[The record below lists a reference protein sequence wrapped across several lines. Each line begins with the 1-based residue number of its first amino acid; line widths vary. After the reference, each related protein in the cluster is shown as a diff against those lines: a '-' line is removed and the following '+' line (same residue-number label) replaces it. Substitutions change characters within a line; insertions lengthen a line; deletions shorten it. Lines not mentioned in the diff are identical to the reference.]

1 MGAPTGTKLAYRRV
15 AAIDKSQKEF
25 AMRNL
30 FRRRAVRLV
39 MLVAA
44 FAFTNSIS
52 TAAES
57 VPVAI
62 KGYDPVAY
70 FTIGRP
76 VRGLPKIEYQWDE
89 HRYRFS
95 RPEHR
100 ELFKADPVRYAP
112 QFANL
117 CAISLSRGAIVEANP
132 EYWLI
137 SEDKLY
143 IFGGPA
149 GPKHFQQDL
158 ARNIAKANE
167 NRKLILK
174 R

>member
-1 MGAPTGTKLAYRRV
+1 MHNL
-15 AAIDKSQKEF
+15 SH
-25 AMRNL
+25 RN
-30 FRRRAVRLV
+30 AVRLV
-39 MLVAA
+39 LLVASSS
-44 FAFTNSIS
+44 FATSIPS
-52 TAAES
+52 VAAES
-57 VPVAI
+57 VPLAI

-70 FTIGRP
+70 FTVGSP
-76 VRGLPKIEYQWDE
+76 VRGLPKIEYEWDE

-95 RPEHR
+95 RSEHR

-112 QFANL
+112 QFAGL

-167 NRKLILK
+167 NRVLILK

>member
-1 MGAPTGTKLAYRRV
+1 MH
-15 AAIDKSQKEF
+15 
-25 AMRNL
+25 NL
-30 FRRRAVRLV
+30 SRGNAVRLV
-39 MLVAA
+39 LLLAASSLATSIPSVAG
-44 FAFTNSIS
+44 
-52 TAAES
+52 ES
-57 VPVAI
+57 VPLAL

-70 FTIGRP
+70 FTVGRP
-76 VRGLPKIEYQWDE
+76 VRGLPKIEYEWDE

-100 ELFKADPVRYAP
+100 ELFKADPVHYAP

-158 ARNIAKANE
+158 PRNIAKANE
-167 NRKLILK
+167 NRALILK

>member
-1 MGAPTGTKLAYRRV
+1 MHNLSRR
-15 AAIDKSQKEF
+15 
-25 AMRNL
+25 N
-30 FRRRAVRLV
+30 AVRLV
-39 MLVAA
+39 LLIAASTVA
-44 FAFTNSIS
+44 TSIPS
-52 TAAES
+52 VAAES
-57 VPVAI
+57 VPLAI

-70 FTIGRP
+70 FTVGRP
-76 VRGLPKIEYQWDE
+76 VRGLPKIEYEWDE

-100 ELFKADPVRYAP
+100 ELFMADPVRYAP

-137 SEDKLY
+137 TEDKLY

-149 GPKHFQQDL
+149 GPKLFQQDL

-167 NRKLILK
+167 NRVLLPKP
-174 R
+174 